1 MHAARAVLILRFLYP
16 RATPERRRALMQR
29 WCAKQLSILGI
40 VPQLEGEP
48 PHPGENAAM
57 IAANHVSWVDIM
69 LISSVRPT
77 RFVAKSEIRAWP
89 LAGWIADRAG
99 TLFIRR
105 DQMRDMARIDARVRE
120 VMAEGDCV
128 GLFPEGITTEGD
140 ELRKFHSS
148 LFEPAVANNAHVH
161 PAAIRYEHPDGTL
174 CRQMSFIGDRTFM
187 ESVGLILRQKA
198 VRARIMFAPPVQAA
212 GAARRDVAKRVEGE
226 VASLLGVGSPGR
238 AACAGTWSRFNS
250 THSMATEVMQ

>member
-1 MHAARAVLILRFLYP
+1 VIHAARAALTLRFLYP
-16 RATPERRRALMQR
+16 RASPEGRRVLMQR
-29 WCAKQLSILGI
+29 WCAKLLAILNI
-40 VPQLEGEP
+40 EVQVEGDP
-48 PHPGENAAM
+48 PSRGENAAM
-57 IAANHVSWVDIM
+57 IAANHVSFVDIM
-69 LISSVRPT
+69 LISSVCPT

-120 VMAEGDCV
+120 VMGEGDCV

-161 PAAIRYEHPDGTL
+161 PVAIRYEHPDGTL
-174 CRQMSFIGDRTFM
+174 CREMSFIGDRTFG
-187 ESVGLILRQKA
+187 ESIGLILHQRR
-198 VRARIMFAPPVQAA
+198 VRARLMFAPTVETA
-212 GAARRDVAKRVEGE
+212 GALRRDVAKAVETR
-226 VASLLGVGSPGR
+226 VASLLGVDPWSIAPKTPAGLPAGSR
-238 AACAGTWSRFNS
+238 
-250 THSMATEVMQ
+250 

>member
-1 MHAARAVLILRFLYP
+1 MLHATHAAFVLRFVYP
-16 RATPERRRALMQR
+16 RATPARRRALLQR
-29 WCAKQLSILGI
+29 WSAKLLRILN
-40 VPQLEGEP
+40 VVAHVEGEP
-48 PHPGENAAM
+48 PDAAEVAAM
-57 IAANHVSWVDIM
+57 VAANHVSWIDIF

-89 LAGWIADRAG
+89 IVGWIADRAG

-120 VMAEGDCV
+120 VMGEGDCV

-148 LFEPAVANNAHVH
+148 LFEAAVANGAHVH

-174 CRQMSFIGDRTFM
+174 CRQMSFIGERTFA
-187 ESVGLILRQKA
+187 ESIGLILRQQG
-198 VRARIMFAPPVQAA
+198 VRARIMFAPPIETT
-212 GAARRDVAKRVEGE
+212 GASRRDVAKRVEGE
-226 VASLLGVGSPGR
+226 IASLLGLAP
-238 AACAGTWSRFNS
+238 AGIAPRTRFDR
-250 THSMATEVMQ
+250 

>member
-1 MHAARAVLILRFLYP
+1 VIHAARAALTLRFLYP
-16 RATPERRRALMQR
+16 RASPERRRALMQR
-29 WCAKQLSILGI
+29 WCAKLLAILNI
-40 VPQLEGEP
+40 EVQVEGEP
-48 PHPGENAAM
+48 PSRGENAAM
-57 IAANHVSWVDIM
+57 IAANHVSFVDIM

-120 VMAEGDCV
+120 VMGEGDCV

-161 PAAIRYEHPDGTL
+161 PVAIRYEHPDGTL
-174 CRQMSFIGDRTFM
+174 CREMSFIGDRTFG
-187 ESVGLILRQKA
+187 ESIALILHQRR
-198 VRARIMFAPPVQAA
+198 VRARLMFAPTVETA
-212 GAARRDVAKRVEGE
+212 GVSRRDVAKTVETR
-226 VASLLGVGSPGR
+226 VASLLGVDPWSIAPKTPAGLPAGSR
-238 AACAGTWSRFNS
+238 
-250 THSMATEVMQ
+250 